1 MVRCI
6 MPTPSVSKR
15 LIFFVKNE
23 RILCINETMIGV
35 TLYDE
40 EFDVIKPG
48 PGCCIFTEH
57 DDGVS
62 CATYD
67 KDYDF
72 SITPDGYVCD
82 SVIYTSLEMFMETHN
97 LKLATI
103 ESSELRNVTVKNG
116 RDSDKF
122 VLGEIPDGRCMI
134 LTVPTTDYDIGN
146 IDKHI
151 YRATGG
157 EWLSTTFITFAVVE
171 SMEFARKFVDVMVYM
186 NF

>member
-1 MVRCI
+1 
-6 MPTPSVSKR
+6 
-15 LIFFVKNE
+15 
-23 RILCINETMIGV
+23 MIGV
-35 TLYDE
+35 TLHDA

-48 PGCCIFTEH
+48 PEYCIFTEH

-72 SITPDGYVCD
+72 SITPDGYECNGVT
-82 SVIYTSLEMFMETHN
+82 YASLEMFMETHN

-103 ESSELRNVTVKNG
+103 ESSLLRNVTVKNG
-116 RDSDKF
+116 RNSDKF
-122 VLGEIPDGRCMI
+122 VLGEIPDGRCII
-134 LTVPTTDYDIGN
+134 LTIPTTDYDVGN
-146 IDKHI
+146 IDKRI

-157 EWLSTTFITFAVVE
+157 EWSSTAFITFAVVE

-186 NF
+186 NY